1 MKLSEIYTI
10 EELVKELTITVSCG
24 GNLLMNVGPNK
35 DGVIVPIF
43 EERLRQLGDWLAV
56 NGEAIYSSSPWSHQ
70 NDSSNSAVW
79 YTSKVSPEEG
89 RLVYGVL
96 LQWPQ
101 GGRLEVSS
109 PEASSST
116 TVTLLGWSAGP
127 LHYEV
132 TAGKMSIE
140 LPPLTD
146 SGLRWAPA
154 WVLKFAHLSN
164 GGNSVLQTIR

>member
-1 MKLSEIYTI
+1 MKLSDVYTI

-56 NGEAIYSSSPWSHQ
+56 NGEAIYSSNPWSHQ
-70 NDSSNSAVW
+70 NDSSNSDVW
-79 YTSKVSPEEG
+79 YTSKVSKGEG

-101 GGRLEVSS
+101 SGKLVVSS
-109 PEASSST
+109 PQAGPQT
-116 TVTLLGWSAGP
+116 TVTLLGWTGQPLQYQVEAG
-127 LHYEV
+127 E
-132 TAGKMSIE
+132 MSIQ
-140 LPPLTD
+140 LPDITD
-146 SGLRWAPA
+146 SGLRWA
-154 WVLKFAHLSN
+154 WVLKFVQLSN
-164 GGNSVLQTIR
+164 GGNSVL